1 MPRSLATKDRLTEV
15 AGQRCQDRTHI
26 HRVVLLELCVI
37 TLSRW
42 NKILP
47 MYQITDKDREVV
59 SSSSSGNK

>member
-42 NKILP
+42 NKI
-47 MYQITDKDREVV
+47 QV
-59 SSSSSGNK
+59 SDAKIEHTYTE